1 MCLGCPKRPRSSRN
15 SKVDRRSAR
24 TKAVQNV
31 RRPSAHRAPWHVV
44 ACALTRA
51 CNDASSSAHPNRLAS
66 PHCTQA
72 QIPHRCNPQHTH
84 AQDPTTSQ
92 HAQMCTSND
101 KATWQHK
108 VERTAAATSP
118 GDMRARS
125 AQIRPLWA
133 VRGSPRAALRLDRY
147 PLLRRWRDMVP
158 IICQRRGGGLCG
170 GLVRK
175 CRRL

>member
-1 MCLGCPKRPRSSRN
+1 MCLGCPKHPRSSRN
-15 SKVDRRSAR
+15 SKVDRISAR

-31 RRPSAHRAPWHVV
+31 RSSAHRGTLWH
-44 ACALTRA
+44 ALSHA
-51 CNDASSSAHPNRLAS
+51 QDARSSAHSNRLAS

-108 VERTAAATSP
+108 VERTAAATSS

-125 AQIRPLWA
+125 AQVRPLWA
-133 VRGSPRAALRLDRY
+133 VRGSPRADLRLDRY
-147 PLLRRWRDMVP
+147 QDLHGLSNASQLLLVVLDLRSTAPRRSRT
-158 IICQRRGGGLCG
+158 
-170 GLVRK
+170 
-175 CRRL
+175 

>member
-1 MCLGCPKRPRSSRN
+1 MLCSPLSIFTACKTY
-15 SKVDRRSAR
+15 A
-24 TKAVQNV
+24 
-31 RRPSAHRAPWHVV
+31 PSAHRGTLWH
-44 ACALTRA
+44 ALSHAHAR
-51 CNDASSSAHPNRLAS
+51 SSAHSNRLAS

-147 PLLRRWRDMVP
+147 QDLHGLSNASQLL
-158 IICQRRGGGLCG
+158 
-170 GLVRK
+170 LVVLDLRSTAPK
-175 CRRL
+175 RSRT